1 LLSLHKIVT
10 IFFGSLLIAV
20 GIDFFVMPIKAL
32 DGGFIGLALIG
43 NYLFGARPGM
53 ILISLS
59 LPVFIYTWMRAR
71 GMFFHSLF
79 GLVFLSYLID
89 LFAPYEPLGSIVH
102 DHPFAAAMAG
112 GLLIGIGF
120 GILLRNDTSAGGI
133 DLLAKLLAPWLR
145 LNVGVLILIMDAL
158 VVGIGGLIFSLD
170 TFFLS
175 IATITTG
182 GLATSLYTSKFFDY

>member
-1 LLSLHKIVT
+1 MHKIVT
-10 IFFGSLLIAV
+10 IFIGCLLIAI

-43 NYLFGARPGM
+43 NYLFKARPGM

-79 GLVFLSYLID
+79 GMVFLSYLID
-89 LFAPYEPLGSIVH
+89 LFEPYEPLGPIVH
-102 DHPFAAAMAG
+102 DHPYAAAMVG
-112 GLLIGIGF
+112 GVLIGIGF

-133 DLLAKLLAPWLR
+133 DLLAKLLAPRLR
-145 LNVGVLILIMDAL
+145 LNVGVLILIMDAI

-175 IATITTG
+175 IATVTTG
-182 GLATSLYTSKFFDY
+182 GLATSLYTSRFFDY

>member
-1 LLSLHKIVT
+1 MISLRKIFT
-10 IFFGSLLIAV
+10 IFIGSLLIAC
-20 GIDFFVMPIKAL
+20 GIDFFIMPIKAL

-43 NYLFGARPGM
+43 NYLFKARTGI

-59 LPVFIYTWMRAR
+59 LPVFIYTWKKAR
-71 GMFFHSLF
+71 GMFFYSLL

-89 LFAPYEPLGSIVH
+89 LFEPYEPMGRLVH
-102 DHPFAAAMAG
+102 DHPFWAAMVG

-133 DLLAKLLAPWLR
+133 DLLAKLLAARLK
-145 LNVGVLILIMDAL
+145 LNVGVLILIMDAI

-175 IATITTG
+175 IATVTTG